1 VAAVS
6 GYTGRARGE
15 VKTLPGIPQ
24 TNLPLTSTAV
34 LDRPSDIR
42 EKTTHCDKTF
52 CYLER
57 IDKRQKVEAK
67 SFLRSVLTM
76 CGSLAIL
83 GQDEDEERMAK
94 RLYCGKQ
101 WHAACREITHNRK
114 IARVLPR
121 AQQVM
126 PMGYWVVRPPWEL
139 MPLLRT
145 KKSRSSFA
153 KKVKDAFRAVGYARG
168 LTFIHDFG
176 EHSIKYALH
185 LNVLVDGEYIPD
197 ERLDDLK
204 RKLRRLIYPRSVI
217 RKWGDKLDINY
228 HYRRSRAEIMH
239 TLKYCTKATFLDLE
253 WDESLAVALYG
264 ARYSNWW
271 GNWKQEPKWQLA
283 ASDKETAALSML
295 EQGLHPVS
303 GKPIK
308 WSKKPVPWALVLT
321 EDPVPLGNG
330 YYLLPPIR
338 PPPPPAQ
345 ACAPPGCEKQT

>member
-1 VAAVS
+1 
-6 GYTGRARGE
+6 
-15 VKTLPGIPQ
+15 
-24 TNLPLTSTAV
+24 
-34 LDRPSDIR
+34 
-42 EKTTHCDKTF
+42 
-52 CYLER
+52 
-57 IDKRQKVEAK
+57 
-67 SFLRSVLTM
+67 
-76 CGSLAIL
+76 
-83 GQDEDEERMAK
+83 
-94 RLYCGKQ
+94 
-101 WHAACREITHNRK
+101 
-114 IARVLPR
+114 
-121 AQQVM
+121 
-126 PMGYWVVRPPWEL
+126 